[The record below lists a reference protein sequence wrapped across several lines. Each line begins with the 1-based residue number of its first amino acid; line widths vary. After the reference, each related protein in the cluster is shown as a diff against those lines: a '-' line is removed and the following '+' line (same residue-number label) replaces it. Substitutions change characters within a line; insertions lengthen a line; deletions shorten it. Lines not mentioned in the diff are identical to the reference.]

1 MKYNKRN
8 FSIESRE
15 RGEMFVYEDGK
26 EGRQEGEEE
35 EVRVI
40 KVVRGGEGE

>member
-8 FSIESRE
+8 SSIESRE
-15 RGEMFVYEDGK
+15 RGEMFAHEDGK

-35 EVRVI
+35 EARAT
-40 KVVRGGEGE
+40 KVARGGEGE